1 MSRSDGS
8 ILFFGLIGFLQTH
21 DTSKN
26 SFLIFPWMEKAT
38 GKIGK
43 VCQWIGSIPRY
54 VKSSLFYMHVM
65 GYVAIQIC
73 SYMVLG

>member
-1 MSRSDGS
+1 
-8 ILFFGLIGFLQTH
+8 
-21 DTSKN
+21 
-26 SFLIFPWMEKAT
+26 MEKAT